1 MARIL
6 AISSHVARGHVGLSA
21 IVPACQALGHDV
33 TALPTINLSNHPGHP
48 HASGERIA
56 PAVLSRMLDALA
68 ANGWLADIDSVLTG
82 YLPSAEHVA
91 FAADTIDRIRA
102 LSPSVVVFCDAI
114 LGDVPKG
121 LYIAPEAAA
130 ALRDQLLHR
139 ADILK
144 ANAFEIGWLAG
155 STITNADELLH
166 ATRRMG
172 WREVIA
178 TSVRGLKPGH
188 LDNVWISTDAP
199 PLVVG
204 VAEHTPVPKGTGDLL
219 SALLLGHLLAEKR
232 PLHPVARTAILT
244 RSIGDLQ
251 SVIEASI
258 GHDELRLVACL
269 DTIARSKRTP

>member
-139 ADILK
+139 ADVLK

-155 STITNADELLH
+155 STITKNSHACGPCLGRIAPNLRARHSGRTCFRSNAC
-166 ATRRMG
+166 
-172 WREVIA
+172 REY
-178 TSVRGLKPGH
+178 
-188 LDNVWISTDAP
+188 
-199 PLVVG
+199 
-204 VAEHTPVPKGTGDLL
+204 
-219 SALLLGHLLAEKR
+219 
-232 PLHPVARTAILT
+232 
-244 RSIGDLQ
+244 
-251 SVIEASI
+251 
-258 GHDELRLVACL
+258 LRL
-269 DTIARSKRTP
+269 RNN